1 MKDQAYH
8 PEPFARRHSEGA
20 KRPENLAQGKFHEG
34 SGDSSPLAQND
45 IWEASKEEGAFLPQR
60 AFAGLVPPYSNLQQS
75 KTVILPVPYDGT
87 SEWRGGSRHGPQA
100 IIDASQYLELYDL
113 ELDREIYKVGICT
126 LPQVEPLMSS
136 PQDMIERVYQVIK
149 GLIQKEKF
157 VVMLGGEHSL
167 SLGAVRA
174 FKETLPRLS
183 VLQLDAHADLRDEYL
198 GTKYG
203 QACVMRRIFE
213 LCAIVQVGVR
223 SLSWEEKQ
231 FLTQNK
237 LMPFYMSG
245 SASNKASIDQ
255 IVASLSE
262 DVYVTID
269 VDVLDPSIMSAVG
282 TPEPD
287 GMQWRQVLDII
298 ESVAL
303 HKHVVGFDLVEFCP
317 GEGPSSCAFLLAK
330 LAYKLIGCAVP
341 QEGG

>member
-1 MKDQAYH
+1 MNDHDCH
-8 PEPFARRHSEGA
+8 PEPFACW
-20 KRPENLAQGKFHEG
+20 HEG
-34 SGDSSPLAQND
+34 
-45 IWEASKEEGAFLPQR
+45 IFLPHEV
-60 AFAGLVPPYSNLQQS
+60 FAGLDPTYSNLQQA
-75 KTVILPVPYDGT
+75 KTVIVPVPYDST
-87 SEWRGGSRHGPQA
+87 SEWRSGSRHGPQA

-113 ELDREIYKVGICT
+113 ELNREIYKVGIST
-126 LPQVEPLMSS
+126 LPQVEPLLSS
-136 PQDMIERVYQVIK
+136 PQDMIARVYQVIK

-157 VVMLGGEHSL
+157 VVSLGGEHSL

-174 FKETLPRLS
+174 FKEAFPGLS

-198 GTKYG
+198 GTKYS

-213 LCAIVQVGVR
+213 LCPISQVGVR

-237 LMPFYMSG
+237 LTPFYMSDL
-245 SASNKASIDQ
+245 ASGTASIDH
-255 IVASLSE
+255 IVNSLSE

-287 GMQWRQVLDII
+287 GMSWRQILDIV

-303 HKHVVGFDLVEFCP
+303 HKHVVGFDLMEFCP
-317 GEGPSSCAFLLAK
+317 GEGPGSCAFLLAK

-341 QEGG
+341 QEGR